1 MPDKFTRIVKN
12 VMKDAD
18 IIIEVLDARIPLETR
33 SKRLESIADE
43 YEDKKL
49 ILLLNKADLVPKKI
63 IRQWKNYLIKEYPT
77 FYASDRRG
85 FEKSV
90 RFLKRLL
97 LQTIN
102 KRPIR
107 VCLFGYPNVGKSS
120 IINALRGKKVAP
132 TSPLAG
138 FTHGKK
144 YIKLASDDILLVDTP
159 GVIPYYDQSEVELV
173 IKGAIR
179 PDKIVHLLDSVAKI
193 LLLIGEDYIKK
204 KFEISYEDT
213 KDFLEKLAKKRGKLL
228 PGGVPDIQTA
238 AKLFINDFQRGRL
251 PYYKKPPV

>member
-12 VMKDAD
+12 VIKDAD
-18 IIIEVLDARIPLETR
+18 IIIEVLDSRIPLETR
-33 SKRLESIADE
+33 SKRLESIVDE

-63 IRQWKNYLIKEYPT
+63 IRRWKEILIKEYPT
-77 FYASDRRG
+77 FYTSDRHG
-85 FEKSV
+85 FERSV
-90 RFLKRLL
+90 RFLKKIL
-97 LQTIN
+97 LQTID

-159 GVIPYYDQSEVELV
+159 GVIPFYDQSEVELV
-173 IKGAIR
+173 IKCAIR
-179 PDKIVHLLDSVAKI
+179 PDKIVHLLDSVAEI
-193 LLLIGEDYIKK
+193 LSLIDEDNIKK
-204 KFEISYEDT
+204 KYGILYENT
-213 KDFLEKLAKKRGKLL
+213 KDFLEKITKKRGKLL
-228 PGGVPDIQTA
+228 PGGIADIQTV

-251 PYYKKPPV
+251 PYYKKPQL